1 MYEVLLT
8 VMLILS
14 VFIIIVIAMQ
24 PTKTQSASNAFMG
37 GASQLFGKQKARGFE
52 AVLIKT
58 TVVSLILFFVL
69 SFLLTRFF

>member
-1 MYEVLLT
+1 MYEILLT

-58 TVVSLILFFVL
+58 TVVSLILFFLL
-69 SFLLTRFF
+69 SLVLTRLF

>member
-1 MYEVLLT
+1 MYQFLMT
-8 VMLILS
+8 AMLILS

-37 GASQLFGKQKARGFE
+37 GAGELFGKAKARGFE

-58 TVVSLILFFVL
+58 TVVCLILFFIL
-69 SFLLTRFF
+69 SFVLTSFF

>member
-1 MYEVLLT
+1 MYDILLT
-8 VMLILS
+8 FMLVLS

-58 TVVSLILFFVL
+58 TVVSLILFFGLAFVL
-69 SFLLTRFF
+69 SQVL